1 MYVSMDKISQNK
13 TRSALDSKIDGEE
26 IEGELIL
33 KLFKNALN
41 KRAMKIFL
49 RAAYILNMK
58 KSRLN
63 FNRLLIIMRK
73 DLKMPEST
81 LKWNIKKLKQSGLLD
96 YELGQPIE
104 LTLLGRLIYYLLIN
118 EIEKNY
124 PR

>member
-1 MYVSMDKISQNK
+1 MDKISQNK

-104 LTLLGRLIYYLLIN
+104 LTPLGRLIYYLLIN